1 MTKRFFLEISY
12 KGTDYCGWQVQPNQ
26 VTIQQKVN
34 EALSTILN
42 EPIMCLGCGRTDSGV
57 HASQFFLHFAPT
69 KPIPE
74 KFVFRLNKF
83 LPSDIAVK
91 RLIINVPE
99 DAHARFDATYRAYDY
114 YAHFNKSPF
123 LYQSSFF
130 FPWLPLDVESMNT
143 AAQLLLQYEDFRMFC
158 KSGHSSKTTL
168 CQIFKAELHI
178 DDVGLGGS
186 YIWVAEAVS
195 GERANLEVLEEDVGS
210 CGDIEDRLTAVVAGH
225 VQRDRSLVAIH
236 RGVHEADVGVGQRHQ
251 RAGDIAAR
259 NLDLDDVGAEVPEHR
274 TDERAGPRRGDLK
287 HPYASERTGE
297 VVASFSKE
305 LVLLHSV
312 PLDLR
317 LVRS

>member
-178 DDVGLGGS
+178 DD
-186 YIWVAEAVS
+186 
-195 GERANLEVLEEDVGS
+195 ANGTLRFHIAANRFLRGMVRRVMGALLMMGKGKIPLEEFKYVMDYKKKKFEKMN
-210 CGDIEDRLTAVVAGH
+210 I
-225 VQRDRSLVAIH
+225 
-236 RGVHEADVGVGQRHQ
+236 
-251 RAGDIAAR
+251 
-259 NLDLDDVGAEVPEHR
+259 
-274 TDERAGPRRGDLK
+274 
-287 HPYASERTGE
+287 
-297 VVASFSKE
+297 
-305 LVLLHSV
+305 SV
-312 PLDLR
+312 PPQGLYLSE
-317 LVRS
+317 VRYPYIVTV